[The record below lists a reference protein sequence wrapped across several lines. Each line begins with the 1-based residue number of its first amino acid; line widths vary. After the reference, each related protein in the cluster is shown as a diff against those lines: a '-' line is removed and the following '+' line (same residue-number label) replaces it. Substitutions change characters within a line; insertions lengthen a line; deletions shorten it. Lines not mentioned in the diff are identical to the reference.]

1 MSFRRTDIKI
11 HSFLRTSDF
20 LDSCSDTIK
29 SRISCYKT
37 SQKQTIAFCFLECT
51 IKGRGCCN
59 EFQKIVPIELTK
71 VKHIESLLKSDST
84 YRIVLAK
91 RNKV

>member
-1 MSFRRTDIKI
+1 MSFRRTDKKI

-20 LDSCSDTIK
+20 LDIYSDIIK
-29 SRISCYKT
+29 SRISCHKT
-37 SQKQTIAFCFLECT
+37 SQRQTIAFCFLVCS

-59 EFQKIVPIELTK
+59 EFQKTVPIELAKTDR
-71 VKHIESLLKSDST
+71 IESILKPDST

-91 RNKV
+91 RNRE